1 MNNQNNILK
10 KDLSTLGIGIEKL
23 ETVTAKDA
31 RIAYHKT
38 AREVHPD
45 KADPENLEQV
55 KEYTA
60 AFQEAGNAYQ
70 RILKHVIDRLQSQQM
85 TMQSLPKKTSR
96 NLIFFSRTEKVL
108 LSKLKTALLRYGRSV
123 VRLFMVN
130 QG

>member
-1 MNNQNNILK
+1 MNNQMNILK

-70 RILKHVIDRLQSQQM
+70 RILKHVIERLQSENDNAEG
-85 TMQSLPKKTSR
+85 TA
-96 NLIFFSRTEKVL
+96 NDEAIFAQENFNK
-108 LSKLKTALLRYGRSV
+108 
-123 VRLFMVN
+123 FN
-130 QG
+130 FP